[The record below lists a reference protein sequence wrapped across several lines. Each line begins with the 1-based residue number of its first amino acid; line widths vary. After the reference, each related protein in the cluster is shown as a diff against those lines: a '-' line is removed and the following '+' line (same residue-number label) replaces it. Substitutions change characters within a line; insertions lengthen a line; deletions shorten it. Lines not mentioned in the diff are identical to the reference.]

1 MADDFGFTAEL
12 EKNPLA
18 RVEALKSELE
28 EANTDDVEDIMVI
41 IMDIFKEEVLYPEPG
56 NFYTFIYQ
64 PKTPDIQYDQ
74 QPLIAC
80 VGLFNWGFR
89 GLNFHWQRYRNY
101 TWAEVVGKLHVVQYQ
116 ELDELLALQY
126 GKFLLNK

>member
-12 EKNPLA
+12 EENPLA

-28 EANTDDVEDIMVI
+28 EANTDDVEDIMVV
-41 IMDIFKEEVLYPEPG
+41 IMDIFKEEVIYPEPG

-101 TWAEVVGKLHVVQYQ
+101 TWAEVIGKLHVVQYQ